1 MIYLNVFMSI
11 CLFHC
16 LSVCQLGILLVSCSR
31 SIKRSVC
38 WLWGLSDWPSV
49 GLLDRLL
56 ICWLSVVLSI
66 WQSDGVMVLR
76 PLDLSVSWFV
86 GLSICQSISLSVCL
100 MICQSFGLSVWKFAS
115 LLVRLSVSFCLF
127 LCLANS
133 IGLNVCLSACPCH
146 RLSVDQ

>member
-1 MIYLNVFMSI
+1 MSI

-31 SIKRSVC
+31 SIKRSVY